1 MGRGDLG
8 KELFN
13 FLQIKIRSG
22 LPWWFQGLRLCASK
36 AGSLST
42 IPGQGTKISSASQR
56 SQKKK
61 KYVQRLQ
68 QILGKLKSSRGR

>member
-13 FLQIKIRSG
+13 FLQIKICSG
-22 LPWWFQGLRLCASK
+22 LPSWFQGLRLCASK

-42 IPGQGTKISSASQR
+42 VRLVREQR
-56 SQKKK
+56 SHVPLSVAKKEK
-61 KYVQRLQ
+61 VCSKTSAYTWKVE
-68 QILGKLKSSRGR
+68 KF